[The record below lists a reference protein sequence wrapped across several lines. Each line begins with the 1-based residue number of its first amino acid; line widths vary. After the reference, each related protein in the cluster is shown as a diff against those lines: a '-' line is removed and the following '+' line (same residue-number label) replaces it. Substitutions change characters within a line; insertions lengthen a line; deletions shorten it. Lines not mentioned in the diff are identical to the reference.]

1 METPIT
7 ITLDRTTF
15 IGLLQLLDDT
25 AANGTSDMEPDMCRG
40 IRDEVARAGGIPGHG
55 PGRLPPIPQPRDTSF
70 GDAAASMTPKDWD
83 ADNDWLASAG
93 WGEM

>member
-25 AANGTSDMEPDMCRG
+25 AANGTPDMEPDMCRT
-40 IRDEVARAGGIPGHG
+40 IRDEVARAGGMTTD
-55 PGRLPPIPQPRDTSF
+55 RTQPRDTSF
-70 GDAAASMTPKDWD
+70 EDAASHMTPEDWD